1 MDERTVG
8 FIGLGRMGQGMA
20 RNLARAGVPLLVH
33 DVRRQAA
40 EALADHGAAVAPQP
54 ADLAARAGLIFL
66 CLPSEAEVEDALFGE
81 RGVVRSGRR
90 AAVVDTT
97 TMNRGAAVRLAG
109 RSGDAGLAYGDCPV
123 SGMPL
128 RAERG
133 TLTMMFGGS
142 DDLFA
147 LARPYLDV
155 MGEFVVHCGEV
166 GSGQLMKAVNNVVYD
181 VNIAALC
188 EVLPLA
194 VKAGLRPAQLAAVL
208 TTGNAR
214 SFASEH
220 FVPRILERRFE
231 GDFSLRAAWK
241 DIVNI
246 QEAAA
251 GLDAALPLVEAMVST
266 YRAAIEMGFGDEPK
280 SAMIKVYEARLGRQ
294 VRGHPGHGQD

>member
-8 FIGLGRMGQGMA
+8 FIGLGRMGLGMA
-20 RNLARAGVPLLVH
+20 RNLARAAVPLVVH
-33 DVRRQAA
+33 DACRQPEELLAGDGAEVAA
-40 EALADHGAAVAPQP
+40 EP
-54 ADLAARAGLIFL
+54 ADVAARAGLIFL
-66 CLPSEAEVEDALFGE
+66 CLPSETEVEEVLFGE
-81 RGVVRSGRR
+81 RGIARSGRR
-90 AAVVDTT
+90 PAIVDTT
-97 TMNRGAAVRLAG
+97 TMNRGAALRLAG
-109 RSGDAGLAYGDCPV
+109 QSGDAGLAYGDCPV

-133 TLTMMFGGS
+133 TLTIMFGGS
-142 DDLFA
+142 DELFA
-147 LARPYLDV
+147 LARPHLDV
-155 MGEFVVHCGEV
+155 MGDFVVHCGAV
-166 GSGQLMKAVNNVVYD
+166 GSGQLMKAVNNIVYD

-194 VKAGLRPAQLAAVL
+194 VKAGLQPVQLAAVL
-208 TTGNAR
+208 TTGSAR

-231 GDFSLRAAWK
+231 DDFPLRAAYK

-251 GLDAALPLVEAMVST
+251 QLDASLPLVEAMVSS

-280 SAMIKVYEARLGRQ
+280 SAMVKVYEERMGQEVRSDGR
-294 VRGHPGHGQD
+294 PA